1 MVRDPARAITWA
13 PGRTIIYHSTGGGGR
28 MRGWGRRALQ
38 HEDVRIRQNI
48 NSSVTMRRRAEWT
61 LTGLRD
67 MSRVTCNV

>member
-13 PGRTIIYHSTGGGGR
+13 PGRTIIYHSTGGEAGCGG
-28 MRGWGRRALQ
+28 GGGALQ